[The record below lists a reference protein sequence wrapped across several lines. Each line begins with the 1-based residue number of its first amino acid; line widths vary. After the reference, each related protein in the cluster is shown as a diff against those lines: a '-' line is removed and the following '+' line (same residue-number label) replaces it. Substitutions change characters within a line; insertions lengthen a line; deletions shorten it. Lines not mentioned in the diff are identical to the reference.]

1 MINKKSL
8 AATSVAAFAAAG
20 GAHVQAIP
28 MQWAAADGGND
39 HWYEL
44 DRQNLSWTGA
54 RQNALDKGGY
64 LATITS
70 AEENSA
76 VNLLITLIEG
86 SLLDGNLDIAVWLG
100 GSDTA
105 EEGIWTWAD
114 GPEAGDQFWDGDK
127 EGTAPAGA
135 YANWVL
141 AEPNNFDPGEDHLGM
156 YFLGG
161 VWNDFGDLPSGGL
174 SGTPGFFSVIEY
186 DSEPVPASAIP
197 VTGTA
202 ALTLLGLAG
211 LAAGRRRKKAA

>member
-44 DRQNLSWTGA
+44 EQQNLSWTDA

-70 AEENSA
+70 AEENSV
-76 VNLLITLIEG
+76 VNGLVAAIVG
-86 SLLDGNLDIAVWLG
+86 SFPDDNLDIAVWLG

-105 EEGIWTWAD
+105 EEGTWTWAD

-127 EGTAPAGA
+127 DGSAPEGVYTNWFL
-135 YANWVL
+135 YAL
-141 AEPNNFDPGEDHLGM
+141 EESLPEEDHLAM
-156 YFLGG
+156 S
-161 VWNDFGDLPSGGL
+161 VADSTWNDIGDLPGW
-174 SGTPGFFSVIEY
+174 FSVIEY
-186 DSEPVPASAIP
+186 DSEPVP

-211 LAAGRRRKKAA
+211 LTAGRRRKKAA